1 MDVKRKILVVDD
13 EPAVT
18 YTISAFLNRIGP
30 GYEMIRA
37 FDKNKALE
45 LIESQQPEVVLLD
58 IDLGGVNSGLA
69 VLETINRKYKDKI
82 KPIIITG
89 HAKDCR
95 EQVEDM
101 GCFAFFEKPII
112 LNQLRDKIKDALG
125 IERIIEEKEP
135 TVLTVTPKAKLLF
148 IEPNIHIYSYLCA
161 IFDIKEMLNGA
172 EYTVKM
178 LDNIMGI
185 LTVLMEY
192 QPDIV
197 LIGDYFMQNE
207 ELLELVDLILKDIK
221 IKPEAVIVHGL
232 FERHDNLE
240 ALLKKKGVVHCI
252 QNVMDNEQL
261 REMNKKL
268 LNAVAQECVKHNL
281 IKK

>member
-1 MDVKRKILVVDD
+1 MEAKRKILVVDD

-30 GYEMIRA
+30 DYEMIRV
-37 FDKNKALE
+37 FDKKKALE
-45 LIESQQPEVVLLD
+45 IIESQQPEVVLLD
-58 IDLGGVNSGLA
+58 IDLGGTNSGLQ
-69 VLETINRKYKDKI
+69 VLETINKKYKGKI

-95 EQVEDM
+95 EQIEEM
-101 GCFAFFEKPII
+101 GCFAFFEKPVI

-125 IERIIEEKEP
+125 VERIIQEREP
-135 TVLTVTPKAKLLF
+135 PIPTATPTAKLLF
-148 IEPNIHIYSYLCA
+148 IEPNIHLYYYLCS

-172 EYTVKM
+172 EFTVKVIDDI
-178 LDNIMGI
+178 LGV

-197 LIGDYFMQNE
+197 LIGDYFMRDE
-207 ELLELVDLILKDIK
+207 EVLELIELILKDIK
-221 IKPEAVIVHGL
+221 IKPEAVIMHGL
-232 FERHDNLE
+232 FERNDLFE
-240 ALLKKKGVVHCI
+240 LRLKKMGIAHCV
-252 QNVMDNEQL
+252 QNVMDNEQI

-268 LNAVAQECVKHNL
+268 LDAVTHECVKHGL
-281 IKK
+281 VKK